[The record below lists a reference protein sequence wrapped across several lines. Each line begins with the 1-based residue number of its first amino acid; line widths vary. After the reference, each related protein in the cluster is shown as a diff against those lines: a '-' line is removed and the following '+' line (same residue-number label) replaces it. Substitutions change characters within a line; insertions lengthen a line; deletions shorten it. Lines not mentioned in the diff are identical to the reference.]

1 MLKAEALRSSENTC
15 WNFYWVTFPLD
26 KLQIRKKKK
35 KKRISSCV
43 YVLCFTHVVCQKRIK
58 AQEIKPARERA
69 WAGEA
74 EGASH

>member
-35 KKRISSCV
+35 KGSLVVFMFCV
-43 YVLCFTHVVCQKRIK
+43 SPTWFVRK
-58 AQEIKPARERA
+58 ESKPKK
-69 WAGEA
+69 
-74 EGASH
+74 